1 MKSKASVVWQ
11 GGLKDGKGVVS
22 TDSGAVSSV
31 PYNFVQRFEGAPG
44 TNPEELIAAAHAS
57 CFSMA
62 LSKVLADSGMTPGK
76 IETKGTVTLEKQGEG
91 FAVTSSHLD
100 VVVTSPGADADAF
113 AKAAEA
119 AKTNCPISKLL
130 NTTISMNASLAG

>member
-1 MKSKASVVWQ
+1 MKSKATVVWE
-11 GGLKDGKGVVS
+11 GGLKDGKGEIS
-22 TDSGAVSSV
+22 TDSGAISSV
-31 PYNFVQRFEGAPG
+31 PYNFSQRFEGSPG

-62 LSKVLADSGMTPGK
+62 LSNILAESGMTPGK
-76 IETKGTVTLEKQGEG
+76 IETKATVTLDKQGEG
-91 FAVTSSHLD
+91 FAVTASHLD
-100 VVVTSPGADADAF
+100 VVVTSPGAGADAF

-130 NTTISMNASLAG
+130 NTKISMNASLAG